1 MRKRA
6 TSERKW
12 MLAAPTGP
20 RVPKHPG
27 QVEHHAAIGDR
38 VGEHKRFA
46 VDGEVY
52 VAQHI
57 EIEVVV
63 AMMMSASRTL
73 PDFSWMPV
81 CVNISIS
88 LVTTRCLAGADLL

>member
-1 MRKRA
+1 LGLVHRA
-6 TSERKW
+6 LIGAGNQNPPVKPFRSW
-12 MLAAPTGP
+12 P
-20 RVPKHPG
+20 RLI
-27 QVEHHAAIGDR
+27 AYGDR
-38 VGEHKRFA
+38 VGEHKGFA

-88 LVTTRCLAGADLL
+88 SVTTRCLAGADLL